1 MMKNSNKSQM
11 LKLSLIAALLV
22 VAPLLS
28 SSLRGT
34 YLYFIF
40 NLLIIALGVEAGLL
54 SSSSSSS
61 SNATFDY
68 DKKTSTTVL
77 VVEVPQKPTE
87 IVKRHGLVLKPTST
101 ADDKAMSN
109 CPDQLFFIPQ
119 KKEKVVDK
127 CSSAKVFR
135 SVVKVHQIKK
145 CPSTPSIFFIG
156 GAETEPEELEL
167 SYKNDHFNELEE
179 FDEVVPSGQELYNK
193 AETFIGNFYKQL
205 KMQREESWQKINGL
219 YKAL

>member
-11 LKLSLIAALLV
+11 LKLSLIASLLV

-40 NLLIIALGVEAGLL
+40 NLLIIALGFEAGLL
-54 SSSSSSS
+54 STSPS
-61 SNATFDY
+61 SNTTFDY
-68 DKKTSTTVL
+68 DKKTNTTVL
-77 VVEVPQKPTE
+77 VAEVPPKPTKISE
-87 IVKRHGLVLKPTST
+87 RHALVLKATST
-101 ADDKAMSN
+101 ADDKSMSN
-109 CPDQLFFIPQ
+109 CNDQLSIIPR
-119 KKEKVVDK
+119 KNEKVVGK
-127 CSSAKVFR
+127 CSSAKVFS

-156 GAETEPEELEL
+156 GGETETEELEL
-167 SYKNDHFNELEE
+167 SYQKDHFNELEE

-193 AETFIGNFYKQL
+193 SETFIGNFYKQL
-205 KMQREESWQKINGL
+205 KMQREESWQRIHGL
-219 YKAL
+219 YKAF

>member
-1 MMKNSNKSQM
+1 MTKNSNMSQM
-11 LKLSLIAALLV
+11 LKLSLIASLLV

-40 NLLIIALGVEAGLL
+40 NLLIIALGYEAGLL
-54 SSSSSSS
+54 SSSSSS
-61 SNATFDY
+61 NTTFDY
-68 DKKTSTTVL
+68 EKNTNTTVL

-87 IVKRHGLVLKPTST
+87 VVKSTST

-109 CPDQLFFIPQ
+109 CTDKLLIIPQ
-119 KKEKVVDK
+119 KKVKVVEK
-127 CSSAKVFR
+127 CSSAKVFS

-156 GAETEPEELEL
+156 GGETEPEELEV
-167 SYKNDHFNELEE
+167 SFKNDHFNGLEE

-205 KMQREESWQKINGL
+205 KMQREESWQKIHGL
-219 YKAL
+219 YKAF